1 MDNNTPPPNPDEEWA
16 KKLKLKFDPEQARQ
30 AQEKAEEQQTQTP
43 PPPAFPPYPPQPGMD
58 NGQPQYTQPVNS
70 PEEPSFM
77 KQPSQPMYEGEQEE
91 MPPTYLLWSVLA
103 LIFCCLPTA
112 IVAIIYSAQVSSKFY
127 NKDYAGAKRASER
140 AQMWIIAS
148 IVIGVVSMAVYLP
161 RSLGNP

>member
-30 AQEKAEEQQTQTP
+30 AQEKAEEQPQTP

-58 NGQPQYTQPVNS
+58 NGQPQYTQPANS

-77 KQPSQPMYEGEQEE
+77 KQPSQPMYEREQEE

-103 LIFCCLPTA
+103 LIFCCMPTA

-161 RSLGNP
+161 LSLLNP

>member
-30 AQEKAEEQQTQTP
+30 AQEKAEEQQQTP

-70 PEEPSFM
+70 PEEPSFI

-103 LIFCCLPTA
+103 LIFCCMPTA

-161 RSLGNP
+161 LSLLNP